1 MRKFFIF
8 ICCFSLCFGAAAQ
21 EFRCNLSVNTSKIQG
36 TNKSVFQTL
45 QKDLNDFISNT
56 IWTNNKFSTYE
67 RIECS
72 FFLTITEQLGSN
84 EFKGT
89 LQIQSSRPV
98 YGSSYITP
106 VLNFMDNEVSFTY
119 IEYDRIEFNEQA
131 HVNNLSSLF
140 AFYIYV
146 ILGLDYDTFS
156 LRGGTEYLKKAE
168 HIVVNAQSA
177 MERGWR
183 PYEGSRNNRYWLIE
197 NILNHKYDAERT
209 AYYKYHRLGLD
220 QMNERISDGRENIT
234 EALLDIQKV
243 YRERPDIYLFFI
255 KIFFDAKSDEIIN
268 IYSEATSQECLRVY
282 QILAEVDKNNVKKYT
297 KLKEKET
304 AF

>member
-8 ICCFSLCFGAAAQ
+8 IYCFSLCFGATAQ

-56 IWTNNKFSTYE
+56 AWTNNKFSTYE

-72 FFLTITEQLGSN
+72 FFLTITEQIGSN

-131 HVNNLSSLF
+131 HLNNLSSLF

-177 MERGWR
+177 IERGWR
-183 PYEGSRNNRYWLIE
+183 PYEGARNNRYWLIE

-220 QMNERISDGRENIT
+220 QMNERISEGRENIT

-255 KIFFDAKSDEIIN
+255 KVFFDAKSDEIIN
-268 IYSEATSQECLRVY
+268 IYSEATSQECTRIY
-282 QILAEVDKNNVKKYT
+282 QVLAEVDKNNVKKYE
-297 KLKEKET
+297 KLKTKET